1 MSAAASAFPAFFA
14 AAPRLTV
21 RDPLAEFLG
30 TAPGGVME
38 YGYADAVRLSGH
50 SCSTVAS
57 AYLMTVYGL
66 RALYGGQLPVRGEI
80 AVYLRDARDRGANG
94 VVATVVQL
102 LTGAAAETG
111 FRGIGARF
119 SRHGLLRFDQPVQET
134 LGLRR
139 NDTGQAL
146 QVSLDASLV
155 AWPDEMHALLPKAA
169 AGRASETELAR
180 FGQLWQDRVR
190 RIFEQ
195 ADDPRLIRIRPWQAP
210 AAAGA

>member
-1 MSAAASAFPAFFA
+1 MPAAATTFPAYFA
-14 AAPRLTV
+14 DAPRLTV

-38 YGYADAVRLSGH
+38 YRYADAVRLTGH
-50 SCSTVAS
+50 SCPTVAS

-66 RALYGGQLPVRGEI
+66 RALYGEHMPVRGEI
-80 AVYLRDARDRGANG
+80 AVYLRDARDSGANG

-102 LTGAAAETG
+102 LTGAAPETG
-111 FRGIGARF
+111 FKGIGPRF
-119 SRHGLLRFDQPVQET
+119 SRHNLMRFDQPVQET

-139 NDTGQAL
+139 NDTAQAL

-155 AWPDEMHALLPKAA
+155 GWPGEMRSVLPKAVGGQANA
-169 AGRASETELAR
+169 AELAR

-190 RIFEQ
+190 RIFEH
-195 ADDPRLIRIRPWQAP
+195 AADPRLIRISPWQAP
-210 AAAGA
+210 ADAA